1 MECSVLSWLE
11 GDIELMNTNGS
22 PTACQRISTSS
33 LTWHLR
39 IFKSMMNP
47 NKCITACIKSI
58 YFLVTEKI
66 GIMIS
71 SFPIFSFVKDSIIF
85 YFYFAYIEIS
95 LEISHVVH
103 SIPKAKFNQGKKG

>member
-1 MECSVLSWLE
+1 MECSILSWLE
-11 GDIELMNTNGS
+11 GDIELMNTNRS
-22 PTACQRISTSS
+22 PTDCHRISASS
-33 LTWHLR
+33 LTYYLR
-39 IFKSMMNP
+39 IFKPMMNP
-47 NKCITACIKSI
+47 NKCIAAGIKSI

-66 GIMIS
+66 GIVIS

-103 SIPKAKFNQGKKG
+103 SIPKTKFD